1 MTSKLYTNLR
11 NNIFFNYELIEM
23 TDKKEHNVAARVVS
37 AVSAVSAVRQYLKQ

>member
-23 TDKKEHNVAARVVS
+23 IDKKEHNVAAR